1 MSKGRSVS
9 KQCMSKEQQTTP
21 EDVEMVT
28 IPKHVLQLLLEG
40 PKLVSEAVI
49 HAKTVANKII
59 LTQRDELQRLVD
71 AWSPGNS
78 EALFTA
84 CLDDVDKHLFEI
96 DEKPFSDYAQ
106 CLQASLIGCVSNGWD
121 TEHIMGYRGK
131 TEEQGISHSR
141 I

>member
-84 CLDDVDKHLFEI
+84 CLEMILELLLKGPQL
-96 DEKPFSDYAQ
+96 
-106 CLQASLIGCVSNGWD
+106 VS
-121 TEHIMGYRGK
+121 EAVIHAK
-131 TEEQGISHSR
+131 TVANKI
-141 I
+141 ILT

>member
-71 AWSPGNS
+71 AWAQGNS

-84 CLDDVDKHLFEI
+84 CLE
-96 DEKPFSDYAQ
+96 
-106 CLQASLIGCVSNGWD
+106 
-121 TEHIMGYRGK
+121 MK
-131 TEEQGISHSR
+131 TEKHEVK
-141 I
+141 